1 MIGKKVKVLW
11 PVDGKW
17 YQGTVCAYDASK
29 KQHRLRYE
37 DGDTELVKL
46 GIASSG
52 SKAKRG
58 TGLRNSEEEVENGNY
73 VLPNTQAPMEEGA
86 ITSHIPREGAIT
98 SHIPSAYPAHGSHY
112 YPEGQYPPYHTMP
125 VYDHTAGHYVMPP
138 YQYPLTESRTS
149 PDKKDVSSDSGSP
162 PKRGPTKT
170 WTKEEDAELLRL
182 VQKTETPVKWSRIST
197 YMPGRSGKQCRE
209 RYVNHLNPRLK
220 NTDWTLIEDATIFH
234 LYNTMRSQWSTMSK
248 LIPGRTDNGIK
259 NRFHNLRRQHE
270 REDQQRMR
278 LSKASD
284 FEHQIHL
291 DRVRDLPTH
300 LRGKVDDL
308 WDMNESIGVLAAQSV
323 IGGNAARSGT
333 RFGPFRPAKSEGE
346 QCARCGLFAPSTHC
360 GTELCTK
367 YGWCVPCTR
376 LPSHLCSNLL
386 RECLSLRKQVNSAE
400 SA

>member
-17 YQGTVCAYDASK
+17 YQGTVCAYEAST

-52 SKAKRG
+52 ANAERRGRMLSPKEQKSSKTA
-58 TGLRNSEEEVENGNY
+58 TSNV
-73 VLPNTQAPMEEGA
+73 QAPVEEGM
-86 ITSHIPREGAIT
+86 PRFRVPTG
-98 SHIPSAYPAHGSHY
+98 YPAQGSHY
-112 YPEGQYPPYHTMP
+112 YPEGQYPPYH
-125 VYDHTAGHYVMPP
+125 VMPIYDQTTGQYIMPSYQIP
-138 YQYPLTESRTS
+138 YPGNRPS
-149 PDKKDVSSDSGSP
+149 PKDGSSDGGSP
-162 PKRGPTKT
+162 PKRGPAKT
-170 WTKEEDAELLRL
+170 WSKEEDAELLRL
-182 VQKTETPVKWSRIST
+182 VQMTESPVKWSRIASSM
-197 YMPGRSGKQCRE
+197 YGRNGKQCRE

-220 NTDWTLIEDATIFH
+220 NSDWTLIEDATIFH
-234 LYNTMRSQWSTMSK
+234 LYNTMGSQWSNMSK

-291 DRVRDLPTH
+291 DRLRDLPDH
-300 LRGKVDDL
+300 LRGKVDEL

-333 RFGPFRPAKSEGE
+333 RFGPFRSVNSEGE

-360 GTELCTK
+360 GTEICTK

-386 RECLSLRKQVNSAE
+386 RECLSLRKQISSGENV
-400 SA
+400 